1 MSAKAA
7 AALLGVKAATLYAYV
22 SRGWIESVPGPAGR
36 PRAYKR
42 EDVMRL
48 KVRHDARRG
57 HGPVAAGALR
67 LGEPVLE
74 TEIARIGPHGPEYRG
89 QSAVA
94 LAERL
99 PFESVAALLWGGPP
113 LPFEPELAERLPT
126 LPPELFR
133 LAPRPLLRLW
143 LVLPLLAVHDPD
155 RTPGIAAA
163 EQARARRLI
172 RALATSLAI
181 GHSRRLKAAL
191 KAESLA
197 EVLLLAQGAGSTSAQ
212 QRVINQALVLSAEHD
227 LNPSTFTARV
237 AASTGAD
244 LYAVISAALSTLSGP
259 EHGAACDRVE
269 ALISE
274 VATPGRAE
282 RVIRERAQRGEP
294 IPGFVHPLY
303 PDGDPRAPP
312 LLAAAQQLHGQEPRL
327 RVLQAIVR
335 VMRETGRGAPTLDA
349 GLVAVALAT
358 GLEDGATAMF
368 ALGRIAGWVA
378 HTLEQRQQGFI
389 VRPRARYVGPG

>member
-1 MSAKAA
+1 M
-7 AALLGVKAATLYAYV
+7 LGVKAATLYAYV

-36 PRAYKR
+36 PRAYRK
-42 EDVMRL
+42 EDVLRL

-74 TEIARIGPHGPEYRG
+74 TEIARIGPQGPEYRG

-99 PFESVAALLWGGPP
+99 SFEAVAALLWGGPP
-113 LPFEPELAERLPT
+113 LPFEPELAEGLT
-126 LPPELFR
+126 FLPPEPFR
-133 LAPRPLLRLW
+133 LATRPLLRLW
-143 LVLPLLAVHDPD
+143 VVLPLLALNDPD
-155 RTPGIAAA
+155 RTPGIATA

-172 RALATSLAI
+172 RALATSLAL
-181 GHSRRLKAAL
+181 GHPRRLKAAL

-197 EVLLLAQGAGSTSAQ
+197 EVLLQALGKGSTPAQ
-212 QRVINQALVLSAEHD
+212 QRVINQALALSAEHD

-269 ALISE
+269 ALINE

-312 LLAAAQQLHGQEPRL
+312 LLAAAQRLNGQEPKL

-335 VMRETGRGAPTLDA
+335 VMRESGRGAPTLDA
-349 GLVAVALAT
+349 GLVAVASAT
-358 GLEDGATAMF
+358 GLEDGATALF
-368 ALGRIAGWVA
+368 ALGRMAGWVA
-378 HTLEQRQQGFI
+378 HALEQRQQGFI

>member
-1 MSAKAA
+1 
-7 AALLGVKAATLYAYV
+7 
-22 SRGWIESVPGPAGR
+22 
-36 PRAYKR
+36 
-42 EDVMRL
+42 
-48 KVRHDARRG
+48 
-57 HGPVAAGALR
+57 
-67 LGEPVLE
+67 
-74 TEIARIGPHGPEYRG
+74 
-89 QSAVA
+89 
-94 LAERL
+94 
-99 PFESVAALLWGGPP
+99 
-113 LPFEPELAERLPT
+113 
-126 LPPELFR
+126 
-133 LAPRPLLRLW
+133 
-143 LVLPLLAVHDPD
+143 
-155 RTPGIAAA
+155 
-163 EQARARRLI
+163 
-172 RALATSLAI
+172 
-181 GHSRRLKAAL
+181 
-191 KAESLA
+191 
-197 EVLLLAQGAGSTSAQ
+197 
-212 QRVINQALVLSAEHD
+212 VINQALVLSAEHD

-282 RVIRERAQRGEP
+282 RVIRERALRGEP